1 MGFRRKRIPRER
13 VQVHGGRGLGLR
25 IRDSERATVISGE
38 TVTTTKQKILIV
50 EDDVDVA
57 EMVTAYFRAQGYDV
71 LVANWGEDGV
81 TTCQEHHPDLA
92 ILDIR
97 LPDIDGY
104 EVARRMRSDRR
115 TSDVPIIFLTEKRER
130 ADKLQGLE
138 LGADDYITKPFDI
151 QELRLR
157 VRNALQRISQ
167 GTLTNPVSGLPEGA
181 LVDERL
187 KTALQTDGL
196 AVILVSLE
204 NLDAFRETYGFVA
217 SDDVLRAFSV
227 MIHNTMSEVGAKDDF
242 LGHLGP
248 AEFVLT
254 VQSVNMPALQE
265 RLRSRLNQSLDYFYP
280 VKDRERAAQ
289 RPDRLNVKM
298 SEMSTVKGRFTS
310 VEQFKVELLRLKR

>member
-1 MGFRRKRIPRER
+1 VPN
-13 VQVHGGRGLGLR
+13 V
-25 IRDSERATVISGE
+25 
-38 TVTTTKQKILIV
+38 KQKILIV

-71 LVANWGEDGV
+71 FTVNWGEDGV
-81 TTCQEHHPDLA
+81 RACQTNHPDIA

-104 EVARRMRSDRR
+104 EVARRLRNDRR

-130 ADKLQGLE
+130 NDRLQGLE

-167 GTLTNPVSGLPEGA
+167 GSLTNPVSGLPEGA

-187 KTALQTDGL
+187 VATMKKDGWSL
-196 AVILVSLE
+196 LLVSLE

-227 MIHNTMSEVGAKDDF
+227 MIHNTLNEVGAKDDF
-242 LGHLGP
+242 LGHLGA
-248 AEFVLT
+248 AEFVLA
-254 VQSVNMPALQE
+254 VQAGNLPALQD
-265 RLRSRLNQSLDYFYP
+265 RLRNRLTQSLDYFYP
-280 VKDRERAAQ
+280 IKDRERAAK
-289 RPDRLNVKM
+289 RPDRLGVKM
-298 SEMSTVKGRFTS
+298 GELANLKGRFAS
-310 VEQFKVELLRLKR
+310 VEQLKVELLRLKR